1 MVTLCISSVV
11 SFSKDEIPITKEE
24 VEKNDRESGKSLN

>member
-11 SFSKDEIPITKEE
+11 SFYNDEVPITKEE
-24 VEKNDRESGKSLN
+24 VKNDRESGKSSN